1 MKFLFGLFLFVV
13 LFAFMAAAQ
22 EPEPQSDVPLGRTAG
37 VYNAG
42 CLADQTDT
50 DLISGCFVRA
60 DVTPVTELGCTTEVS
75 TRADDVLKGMV
86 FRMDFAVQQTT
97 FDDAEIRCYV
107 TDIDFS
113 SEYSFNAG
121 IIDFTPPARGRL
133 IASCV
138 QPPLVPFEWMT
149 QRSIDDKAEV

>member
-1 MKFLFGLFLFVV
+1 MRFSFGLFLFIM

-22 EPEPQSDVPLGRTAG
+22 TPTPTSTPQPDVTLGRTAG
-37 VYNAG
+37 VYHAG
-42 CLADQTDT
+42 CLADQADT
-50 DLISGCFVRA
+50 DLVSGCFVRA
-60 DVTPVTELGCTTEVS
+60 DVSPVTELGCTIEVS
-75 TRADDVLKGMV
+75 TRADDVLLGTV

-113 SEYSFNAG
+113 SEYSTNAG
-121 IIDFTPPARGRL
+121 IIDFTPPGRGRL

-138 QPPLVPFEWMT
+138 EPPLVPFEWMT
-149 QRSIDDKAEV
+149 